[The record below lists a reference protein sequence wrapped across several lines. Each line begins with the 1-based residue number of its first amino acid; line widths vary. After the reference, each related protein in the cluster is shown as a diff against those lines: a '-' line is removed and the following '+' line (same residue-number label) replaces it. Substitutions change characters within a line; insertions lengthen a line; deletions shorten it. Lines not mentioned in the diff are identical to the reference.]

1 MNMWRIMGGTELYG
15 SVDAQGAKNAV
26 LPIMAAAVL
35 TDCITELEN
44 CPDLRDVNGSVDIL
58 KCLGCV
64 VRRDG
69 NKIYIDSKAATKSS
83 IPHDLMAGM
92 RSSVIFLGA
101 VLARCGEARMA
112 MPGGCELGPRP
123 VDLHLAALREMGAE
137 IEESGGDIVCRCEKL
152 HGARI
157 NLAFPS
163 VGATENIMLAAC
175 GAAGATEITNAAR
188 EPEIQDL
195 ADFLRKLGADIVGD
209 GTSVIKIH
217 SFAPKRYVQHKIMP
231 DRIVAAT
238 WLCATASAGGEVS
251 LHGVVPEHIKPVTLA
266 LTQMGCDISAEN
278 SVISIKAPKKLHAPK
293 PISTKPYPGF
303 PTDAQALL
311 MAATLKA
318 EGTSV
323 FTENMFESRFR
334 HVPEMLLMGADLKT
348 EGRVA
353 IVHGVS
359 ELHGAP
365 VSATDLR
372 GSAALVIAAL
382 GAKGETTLRDVGHLH
397 RGYEKP
403 FDVLRKLGAKIL

>member
-1 MNMWRIMGGTELYG
+1 MDIWRIEGGAALFG
-15 SVDAQGAKNAV
+15 SANTQGAKNAV

-35 TDCITELEN
+35 TDCVTELNN
-44 CPDLRDVNGSVDIL
+44 CPDLRDVDGSVDIL
-58 KCLGCV
+58 RCLGCLV
-64 VRRDG
+64 TREDDRV
-69 NKIYIDSKAATKSS
+69 YIDSAGATKSS
-83 IPHDLMAGM
+83 IPHELMAGM

-101 VLARCGEARMA
+101 VLARCGEATMA

-123 VDLHLAALREMGAE
+123 VDIHLAALREMGAH
-137 IEESGGDIVCRCEKL
+137 IEECGGNIVCHCNKL

-157 NLAFPS
+157 NLALPS

-175 GAAGATEITNAAR
+175 GADGITEITNAAR

-195 ADFLRKLGADIVGD
+195 ANFLRALGADITGD
-209 GTSVIKIH
+209 GSSVIRIH
-217 SFAPKRYVQHKIMP
+217 SFSPRKYVVHRVMP

-238 WLCATASAGGEVS
+238 WLCAAASAGGEVEV
-251 LHGVVPEHIKPVTLA
+251 LGAIPEHIVPVTRA
-266 LTQMGCDISAEN
+266 LSEMGCELILKPE
-278 SVISIKAPKKLHAPK
+278 SILIRAPKVLRAPH

-311 MAATLKA
+311 MAAILKA

-334 HVPEMLLMGADLKT
+334 HVPELLRMGADIKT

-353 IVHGVS
+353 IVRGVRQ
-359 ELHGAP
+359 LHGAP

-372 GSAALVIAAL
+372 GTAALIVAAL
-382 GAKGETTLRDVGHLH
+382 GANGETVIRDTGHLR
-397 RGYEKP
+397 RGYENP
-403 FDVLRKLGAKIL
+403 VAILSALGAKIY